1 MMDDS
6 RFDRLEKKIDKLT
19 DAVTKIVR
27 VEEKLV
33 AHDQRVDRLE
43 KRVDK
48 HDEAITALAEI
59 ARENKGVAKFADKLF
74 WIFIGGFVGLFFWM
88 FKQ

>member
-1 MMDDS
+1 VEDS

-43 KRVDK
+43 KRVDRNE
-48 HDEAITALAEI
+48 DDIDTLAQMV
-59 ARENKGVAKFADKLF
+59 RENKGVAKFADKLF
-74 WIFIGGFVGLFFWM
+74 WVIIGGLVGLGFWM
-88 FKQ
+88 MRQ

>member
-1 MMDDS
+1 MDSS

-43 KRVDK
+43 KRVDRNE
-48 HDEAITALAEI
+48 DDIDTI
-59 ARENKGVAKFADKLF
+59 AQVVRENKGVAKFADKLF
-74 WIFIGGFVGLFFWM
+74 WIIIGGLVGLAFWM
-88 FKQ
+88 LRQ

>member
-1 MMDDS
+1 MDNS

-43 KRVDK
+43 KRVDR
-48 HDEAITALAEI
+48 HDDDIDQVAQI
-59 ARENKGVAKFADKLF
+59 ARNNSGVVKFADKLF
-74 WIFIGGFVGLFFWM
+74 WIVIGGLVGLFFWM

>member
-1 MMDDS
+1 MEES

-48 HDEAITALAEI
+48 NETDIDTLAEI
-59 ARENKGVAKFADKLF
+59 ARNNNSVAKFADKLF
-74 WIFIGGFVGLFFWM
+74 WVIVGGLVGLAFWM
-88 FKQ
+88 LRQ

>member
-1 MMDDS
+1 MDDS
-6 RFDRLEKKIDKLT
+6 RFDRLERKIDKLT

-43 KRVDK
+43 KRVDRNE
-48 HDEAITALAEI
+48 DDIDTLAELV
-59 ARENKGVAKFADKLF
+59 RENKGVAKFADKLF
-74 WIFIGGFVGLFFWM
+74 WVVVTALIGLGFWM
-88 FKQ
+88 IRQ